1 VRSQDPPRA
10 SSGERAGVGPGHLG
24 GIYMKDEKQANGNE
38 FYGTLLKNWE
48 SFQKTMQDQISSA
61 MKEQQSF
68 HDNFT
73 VKWMEQTNQITKMM
87 TSMGQGQKEY
97 QDVYNIWKNYQNKIN
112 ARIMKVSSIENN
124 GYLDLMQRWKDYT
137 SEMMDIISKLG
148 KMGNIDADSKATM
161 DLYSKWHSF
170 MTNMSNQ
177 ITMASRE
184 GNGEYQDLTK
194 VWFEF
199 LDSLKESITA
209 IPTTNPHKKDVVETW
224 EKITTIMGTEISNL
238 VSESN
243 GHFKKIQTTWV
254 DASNQIRGEFSKLFR
269 DINYEELYQ
278 GFFAR
283 TAVPG
288 FNGGSF
294 YNPPHVDAMKDEIAE
309 LRAKVKDLESELK
322 KRNN

>member
-1 VRSQDPPRA
+1 MKEEKETTP
-10 SSGERAGVGPGHLG
+10 SGE
-24 GIYMKDEKQANGNE
+24 YYSQ
-38 FYGTLLKNWE
+38 LLKNWE
-48 SFQKTMQDQISSA
+48 NFQKIMQDQISTA

-68 HDNFT
+68 QENFT
-73 VKWMEQTNQITKMM
+73 TKWMEQTNAITKMM
-87 TSMGQGQKEY
+87 SGAQGGSSKDLQE
-97 QDVYNIWKNYQNKIN
+97 VYNVWKNYQNKIN

-124 GYLDLMQRWKDYT
+124 GYLDLMQRWRDYT
-137 SEMMDIISKLG
+137 SEMMDILSRLG
-148 KMGNIDADSKATM
+148 KMGGLDADSKATM

-184 GNGEYQDLTK
+184 GNSEYQDLTK

-199 LDSLKESITA
+199 LDSLKESISA
-209 IPTTNPHKKDVVETW
+209 IPSTNPHKKDVVETW
-224 EKITTIMGTEISNL
+224 EKITTVMGTEISNL

-243 GHFKKIQTTWV
+243 NHFKKIQNTWA

-269 DINYEELYQ
+269 DINYEELYT

-288 FNGGSF
+288 FNGGAF
-294 YNPPHVDAMKDEIAE
+294 YAPPNVKAMESEIAE
-309 LRAKVKDLESELK
+309 LKAKVKALESELK
-322 KRNN
+322 KKDN

>member
-1 VRSQDPPRA
+1 MK
-10 SSGERAGVGPGHLG
+10 
-24 GIYMKDEKQANGNE
+24 MKDEKQSNGNE
-38 FYGTLLKNWE
+38 FYGTLLKNWQ
-48 SFQKTMQDQISSA
+48 SFQQTMQDQISSA

-73 VKWMEQTNQITKMM
+73 VKWMEQTNAITKMM
-87 TSMGQGQKEY
+87 TNMGEGQKEY

-137 SEMMDIISKLG
+137 SEMMDIIARLG

-170 MTNMSNQ
+170 TTNMSNQ

-194 VWFEF
+194 TWFEF

-224 EKITTIMGTEISNL
+224 EKITTVMGTEISNL

-243 GHFKKIQTTWV
+243 GHFKKIQNTWV
-254 DASNQIRGEFSKLFR
+254 DASNQIRGEFSRLFR
-269 DINYEELYQ
+269 DINYEELYT

-288 FNGGSF
+288 FSSGAM
-294 YNPPHVDAMKDEIAE
+294 YNPPQVGAMKDEIAE
-309 LRAKVKDLESELK
+309 LRAKVKALETELK

>member
-1 VRSQDPPRA
+1 
-10 SSGERAGVGPGHLG
+10 
-24 GIYMKDEKQANGNE
+24 MKDENGSQMGNE
-38 FYGTLLKNWE
+38 FYAQLMKNWQN
-48 SFQKTMQDQISSA
+48 FQQTMQDQISTA

-68 HDNFT
+68 HDSFT
-73 VKWMEQTNQITKMM
+73 TRWMEQTNAITKMM
-87 TSMGQGQKEY
+87 TGVSGGSGKEY

-124 GYLDLMQRWKDYT
+124 GYLDLMQRWRDYT

-148 KMGNIDADSKATM
+148 KVGSLDADSKATI
-161 DLYSKWHSF
+161 DLYSKWHNF

-184 GNGEYQDLTK
+184 GNTEYQDLTK
-194 VWFEF
+194 MWFEF

-209 IPTTNPHKKDVVETW
+209 IPSSNPHKKDVVETW
-224 EKITTIMGTEISNL
+224 EKITTVMGTEISNL

-243 GHFKKIQTTWV
+243 NHFKRIQKTWA

-269 DINYEELYQ
+269 DINYEELYT

-294 YNPPHVDAMKDEIAE
+294 ISPPNVKAMEGEITE
-309 LRAKVKDLESELK
+309 LKSRVKELESELK
-322 KRNN
+322 KRNS